1 MGASLGGSGASGG
14 KKRETSTP
22 TINITPLVDVVLVV
36 LIIFMIVTPMVTKTF
51 WLNLPPKDDSKEPA
65 PPSDN
70 KPLVMTVDKDGVIRM
85 NTTVIAKHEIKD
97 RVPRML
103 AAKEQKVLYFDA
115 ANDASYAAAIEA
127 MDLSRSGGVKS
138 IAILTEA
145 IAINK

>member
-1 MGASLGGSGASGG
+1 MGASLGGMGGGG
-14 KKRETSTP
+14 KKKETSTP

-51 WLNLPPKDDSKEPA
+51 WLNLPPKDKNEEPP

-70 KPLVMTVDKDGVIRM
+70 KPLVMTVDKAGVIRM
-85 NTTVIAKHEIKD
+85 NTQVISKNEVKD

-103 AAKEQKVLYFDA
+103 AAKDQKVLYFDA

-127 MDLSRSGGVKS
+127 MDLSRAGGVKS
-138 IAILTEA
+138 IAILTETVL
-145 IAINK
+145 K

>member
-1 MGASLGGSGASGG
+1 MGASLGGMGGGG
-14 KKRETSTP
+14 KKKESSTP

-51 WLNLPPKDDSKEPA
+51 WLNLPPKDKNEEPP

-70 KPLVMTVDKDGVIRM
+70 KPLVMTVDKAGVIRM
-85 NTTVIAKHEIKD
+85 NTQVISKNEVKD

-103 AAKEQKVLYFDA
+103 AAKDQKVLYFDA

-127 MDLSRSGGVKS
+127 MDLSRAGGVKS
-138 IAILTEA
+138 IAILTETVL
-145 IAINK
+145 K

>member
-1 MGASLGGSGASGG
+1 MGVSLGGSGGHSKKKAS
-14 KKRETSTP
+14 STP

-51 WLNLPPKDDSKEPA
+51 WLNLPPKDDNKEPP

-70 KPLVMTVDKDGVIRM
+70 KPLVMTVDKAGVIRI
-85 NTTVIAKHEIKD
+85 NTTVLSKAEVRD

-103 AAKEQKVLYFDA
+103 AAKDQKVLYFDA
-115 ANDASYAAAIEA
+115 ASDASYAAAIEA

-138 IAILTEA
+138 IAILTESVL
-145 IAINK
+145 K

>member
-1 MGASLGGSGASGG
+1 MGVSLGGSGGHG
-14 KKRETSTP
+14 KKQKESSTP

-51 WLNLPPKDDSKEPA
+51 WLNLPPKPDNKEEP

-70 KPLVMTVDKDGVIRM
+70 KPLVMTVDKAGVIRM
-85 NTTVIAKHEIKD
+85 NTTVIAKNEIRD

-103 AAKEQKVLYFDA
+103 AAKDQKVLYFDA
-115 ANDASYAAAIEA
+115 ANDASYASAIEA
-127 MDLSRSGGVKS
+127 MDLSRAGGVKS

-145 IAINK
+145 ITIK